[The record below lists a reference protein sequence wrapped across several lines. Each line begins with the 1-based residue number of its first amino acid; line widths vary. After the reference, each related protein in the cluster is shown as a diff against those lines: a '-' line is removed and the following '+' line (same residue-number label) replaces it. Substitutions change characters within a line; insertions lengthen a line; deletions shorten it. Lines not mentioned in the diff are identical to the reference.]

1 LFDLLSAIIAA
12 PFESLK
18 KLQTRHRP
26 RNDLR
31 ISEVGLMK
39 RMIIAICVATLLTLV
54 LTSSPSLTGARAQKT
69 IDYRA
74 FDQAKQFVPGRVLV
88 KFRSGIMPDHA
99 RQIIAALGT
108 REIDEI
114 AGIGVHVLELPYQA
128 SENAFADTFH
138 MRPEVEFAELDRIL
152 PLQQMVP
159 NDPLYDNPN
168 SWSLPKINAPEA
180 WAINTGS
187 SDIVVAIL
195 DTGVDASH
203 PELAPKIVPGWNI
216 YDNNADTSDI
226 YGHGTAVAG
235 TAAASSNNSVGV
247 ASVAWGCR
255 IMPVRISDSSGYG
268 SYSNIASGLNWAAD
282 HGARVAN
289 ISYDVSGSR
298 TVSSA
303 AKYFQAKGGVV
314 ASAAG
319 NQGISSSTGDDPYI
333 LTVGAT
339 DSSDSLFSWSNR
351 GNNLDLVA
359 PGNVYTTLPGGLY
372 GVGGGTSFA
381 SPIVAGAAAL
391 VLSVNPN
398 LTPGQVQD
406 ILKQGAD
413 DLGLAGWDSN
423 FGSGRINVGHALSL
437 ALVAGGGVDTT
448 PPAIGITTPAAG
460 SMVAG
465 SVSVTVNAV
474 DNVQVTKVAL
484 YVDGALYASSMS
496 APFTIKWNTRKATSG
511 AHSLQSRAY
520 DAAGNAGV
528 SSEIAVYK

>member
-314 ASAAG
+314 ASAA
-319 NQGISSSTGDDPYI
+319 
-333 LTVGAT
+333 
-339 DSSDSLFSWSNR
+339 
-351 GNNLDLVA
+351 
-359 PGNVYTTLPGGLY
+359 
-372 GVGGGTSFA
+372 
-381 SPIVAGAAAL
+381 
-391 VLSVNPN
+391 
-398 LTPGQVQD
+398 
-406 ILKQGAD
+406 
-413 DLGLAGWDSN
+413 
-423 FGSGRINVGHALSL
+423 
-437 ALVAGGGVDTT
+437 
-448 PPAIGITTPAAG
+448 
-460 SMVAG
+460 
-465 SVSVTVNAV
+465 
-474 DNVQVTKVAL
+474 
-484 YVDGALYASSMS
+484 
-496 APFTIKWNTRKATSG
+496 
-511 AHSLQSRAY
+511 
-520 DAAGNAGV
+520 
-528 SSEIAVYK
+528 